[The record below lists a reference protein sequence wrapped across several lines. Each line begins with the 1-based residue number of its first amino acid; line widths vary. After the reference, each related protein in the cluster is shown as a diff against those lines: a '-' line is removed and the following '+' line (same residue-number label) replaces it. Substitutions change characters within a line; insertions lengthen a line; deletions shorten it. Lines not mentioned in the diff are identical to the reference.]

1 MADYPEIIWDFDIP
15 SERISG
21 YASDLVDEDPV
32 LGREVL
38 GGLLNFAHAMREIP
52 RETFTGLRDFLD
64 YRKVNI
70 ANEYIYVSLRI
81 FFFMTKS

>member
-1 MADYPEIIWDFDIP
+1 MADYPGIIRNFDIP

-21 YASDLVDEDPV
+21 YTSDLVNEDPV

-38 GGLLNFAHAMREIP
+38 RGLLDFAHVMREIP

-70 ANEYIYVSLRI
+70 GNKYIYVSLRI
-81 FFFMTKS
+81 FFK